1 MLNTYNM
8 SKFNPGDKCYLFN
21 SISMK
26 IEEDNVYGCLYVPIA
41 VDGVKQDS
49 NKSLSEKL
57 AAGMMEVREQYQL
70 LQHQGIID
78 ADVLFA
84 SEEDCRKYYI
94 EFLSK

>member
-1 MLNTYNM
+1 MT
-8 SKFNPGDKCYLFN
+8 KFTPGDKCYLFN

-26 IEEDNVYGCLYVPIA
+26 IEEDYVYGCLFVPIA

-49 NKSLSEKL
+49 GKSLAEKL

-70 LQHQGIID
+70 VQHQGIID

-84 SEEDCRKYYI
+84 SEEECRKFYVD
-94 EFLSK
+94 FLSK